1 MSVPLLR
8 RVGSGSRGQGPEAT
22 EPHGAVESD
31 WKLLLVTYVRAAEF
45 NKGRKAGHW
54 LASLE

>member
-1 MSVPLLR
+1 MPLLR

-45 NKGRKAGHW
+45 NKGRKGRALW

>member
-1 MSVPLLR
+1 MPLLR

>member
-1 MSVPLLR
+1 MSVALLR

-22 EPHGAVESD
+22 EPRGAVESD
-31 WKLLLVTYVRAAEF
+31 WKLLLVIYVRASEF